1 MHNIGLQ
8 FRDAVKTSVKQQIAT
23 LQRFRHDQDGS
34 MTVYTFFILMF
45 MLLMGGVAVDTMR
58 QEMHRAKLQA
68 NLDAAVLSAA
78 SSPYDEDP
86 NTPDAEERIKDH
98 FKKAGLENYLHTF
111 NEGDIHITE
120 KTAKVSASA
129 SQELDTYFMRLSGI
143 KTLKANA
150 ASTARTGVQQLEV
163 VLVLDVSGSMSGDR
177 LDALKTAAKSFVTQI
192 IDNSDGGKVA
202 FSIVPYSFNS
212 APPAAIYNVLNVNT
226 THHYSRCLTFHEDD
240 FEDPY
245 IESKNSYIGNDRK
258 YSQTVFTS
266 VDYNFGGWNN
276 ADFGTV
282 GNGDIEA
289 GSSSAYNA
297 SCYSDPRFEILA
309 YSSNETDLHDKID
322 ALTAAGGTSSE
333 MGVKWGAALLDPNFQ
348 TVGNALKTNA
358 QTIPVTDDDG
368 AITSTR
374 SMTVASELTTLPEA
388 YGSSKAM
395 KIMVI
400 MGDGANS
407 NSYVLRDP
415 NNHLDPDQA
424 DTHLLDDYRGPNSNL
439 YLLNEPGEPE
449 TEMVF
454 VRATTPWGHVSYYE
468 PLCGW
473 YWYWTCEYNEVE
485 VGGSGEGHPE
495 PAFYIYS
502 PSSNHYIR
510 LDSDQ
515 DFSQGETFTQAEFD
529 AKIADLPEH
538 DGILSDL
545 SLDFDVAVDTMDLA
559 EETIDK
565 VEENYDQPEDK
576 FYERFSWEE
585 AWGLMT
591 PYEYM
596 DITGDSG
603 AYNQYNYQSN
613 DRLTSSEKNER
624 MVETCQAA
632 DREGVTIY
640 TIAFEL
646 GETDSASE
654 ELEKC
659 ASIPANHFNST
670 TLNIEQTFG
679 SIAANVLALKLTQ

>member
-1 MHNIGLQ
+1 MRNIGLQ
-8 FRDAVKTSVKQQIAT
+8 SPAAVKTCVKHRVAT
-23 LQRFRHDQDGS
+23 LKRFRSDQDGS

-45 MLLMGGVAVDTMR
+45 MLIMGGVAVDTMR

-78 SSPYDEDP
+78 SAPYDEDP

-98 FKKAGLENYLHTF
+98 FKKANLENYLHTF
-111 NEGDIHITE
+111 NEGDVIITE

-177 LDALKTAAKSFVTQI
+177 LDSLKTAAKSFVTQI

-212 APPAAIYNVLNVNT
+212 APPEAIYNELNVNT
-226 THHYSRCLTFHEDD
+226 AHHYSRCLTFHEDD

-245 IESKNSYIGNDRK
+245 IESKDSYIGNDRK
-258 YSQTVFTS
+258 YTQTIFTS
-266 VDYNFGGWNN
+266 IDYGSWDN
-276 ADFGTV
+276 ADFGNV
-282 GNGDIEA
+282 GNGDITNTYT
-289 GSSSAYNA
+289 SAYNSA
-297 SCYSDPRFEILA
+297 CYADPRFEILA

-348 TVGNALKTNA
+348 TVGTALKTNA
-358 QTIPVTDDDG
+358 QIIPVTNDEG

-374 SMTVASELTTLPEA
+374 NMTVASELVTLPEA

-407 NSYVLRDP
+407 NTYVLRDP
-415 NNHLDPDQA
+415 NNHFDPDQA
-424 DTHLLDDYRGPNSNL
+424 DAHTIDDYRGPDSNL
-439 YLLNEPGEPE
+439 YLLNEPAATE

-454 VRATTPWGHVSYYE
+454 VRATTPWGHVSYHE
-468 PLCGW
+468 PLCGR

-485 VGGSGEGHPE
+485 VEGSEEGQPE
-495 PAFYIYS
+495 PAFYLYS
-502 PSSNHYIR
+502 PSSDRYIR
-510 LDSDQ
+510 LDPDQ
-515 DFSQGETFTQAEFD
+515 GFSQGDRFTQSEFD
-529 AKIADLPEH
+529 AKIADLPEYN
-538 DGILSDL
+538 GILSNL
-545 SLDFDVAVDTMDLA
+545 STSFDVAVDTMDLA
-559 EETIDK
+559 EETIEK
-565 VEENYDQPEDK
+565 VEENFDQPEDK

-591 PYEYM
+591 PHEYG
-596 DITGDSG
+596 DITSDWG
-603 AYNQYNYQSN
+603 AFNQYNYQSN
-613 DRLTSSEKNER
+613 DRLSSSEKNAR
-624 MVETCQAA
+624 MVDTCKAA
-632 DREGVTIY
+632 DNEGVTIY

-646 GETDSASE
+646 GEEDSASE
-654 ELEKC
+654 ELKKC